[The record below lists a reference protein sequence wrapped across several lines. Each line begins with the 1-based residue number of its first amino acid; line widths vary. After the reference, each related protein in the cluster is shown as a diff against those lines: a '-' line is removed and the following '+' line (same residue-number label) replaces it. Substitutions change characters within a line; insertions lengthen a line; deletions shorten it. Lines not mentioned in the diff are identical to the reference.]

1 VSFTD
6 RGVRTAAVF
15 ERGQHEFAAVLFD
28 GMPDRR
34 FDGLVQ
40 GLADVLDRL
49 RAPVAPAGTQS

>member
-1 VSFTD
+1 MSFTD
-6 RGVRTAAVF
+6 RGARMAADF
-15 ERGQHEFAAVLFD
+15 ESGQHEYAAVLFD

-49 RAPVAPAGTQS
+49 RAALAPAEAQP